1 MRGNALFS
9 VPQHYNVC
17 SAVPEYLRSSS
28 LQYCVRVSVCRPYG
42 QGHANETL
50 PLFFINSLPSRFLFC
65 VFINASTWAN

>member
-1 MRGNALFS
+1 MRGNALLS

-17 SAVPEYLRSSS
+17 NAVPEYLRSSS

-50 PLFFINSLPSRFLFC
+50 PFFL
-65 VFINASTWAN
+65 